1 MNADL
6 TPDPVTGVD
15 ARIAKLGADLRHAI
29 SRALVAE
36 HRVGRLAQ
44 LLAAVAELH
53 SGDDAGA
60 VVTTVKEIVANL
72 VGCEEMG
79 VFAVQRPGPVLTYVD
94 GIGID
99 ANAFAT
105 IPASAE
111 PIAAALATPVVLVPG
126 HPESSPVHGRPV
138 TACVPLVAG
147 GQVFGLIVLFRLVL
161 QKPRLNA
168 DDLELLRFLSDHAS
182 RALGRVPGFPG
193 AAS

>member
-1 MNADL
+1 MNAEL
-6 TPDPVTGVD
+6 TPDPVTGTD
-15 ARIAKLGADLRHAI
+15 ARIAKLGADLRQAI

-53 SGDDAGA
+53 SGEDAAA

-99 ANAFAT
+99 ANEFAT
-105 IPASAE
+105 IPAATG
-111 PIAAALATPVVLVPG
+111 PIAAALASSVVLVPG
-126 HPESSPVHGRPV
+126 HPESATVHGRPV
-138 TACVPLVAG
+138 TVCVPLVTG
-147 GQVFGLIVLFRLVL
+147 GRVFGLVVLFHLVL

-182 RALGRVPGFPG
+182 MALGRVPGFPG